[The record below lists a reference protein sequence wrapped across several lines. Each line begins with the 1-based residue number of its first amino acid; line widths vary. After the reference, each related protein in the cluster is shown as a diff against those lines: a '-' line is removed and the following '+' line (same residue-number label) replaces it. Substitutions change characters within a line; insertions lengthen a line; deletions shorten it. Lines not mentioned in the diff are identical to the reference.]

1 MAAKAYLGKVLRLP
15 NFIFCIHNHQ
25 PVGNFGHVIEDSYR
39 NAYLPFLKAILKYP
53 SVKLSF
59 HITGYLLDWLLENHI
74 EYIEMLRE
82 MVNKGQVEMMGG
94 GYYEP
99 ILAVIPPQDRI
110 GQIRMMSDKL
120 KDVFGKR
127 PRGVWLAERIWE
139 PQLPLY
145 LKEAGM
151 EYIVVDDYHFMK
163 AGLRKEQLTG
173 YYITEDLGK
182 TLKVFP
188 GSERLRY
195 IIPFETVDKFLEN
208 IRWVETLGPNPA
220 AIFADDGEK
229 FGTWP
234 GTHQWVY
241 KEEWLKKFLEAV
253 VENKELVKPVT
264 FSEYIDDNE
273 PLGRVYLP
281 TTSYIEM
288 GEWALPAEAAET
300 YTNLINEVKTWQDGE
315 RIRRFLQ
322 GGFWRNFFAKYP
334 EANWL
339 HKRMLM
345 VSEEVRSSG
354 DSRIA
359 TTSHLYMAQCND
371 AYWHGVFGG
380 LYLPH
385 LRRAVYEHLIKAE
398 NLTEIGVWEQGSGVR
413 GKTTDSS
420 QFTVYERDFDA
431 DTFNEI
437 LIRTPQLNLFFSP
450 HNGGSLIELDY
461 RPKCVNLSNTLS
473 RWEEGYHH
481 RVKGQSSEA
490 NKGEAKSIHDLTVS
504 KEEDLEKYLF
514 FDKYQRVS
522 LVDHF
527 LKKEETLD
535 AFRMSAYEELGDF
548 IDRPYERKS
557 EVRSQ
562 KLEDVR
568 FLLSREGHRIRVE
581 KDLSVKGNEID
592 IKYLATNLEQN
603 IFDVKFGVEFNL
615 ILPCCDGPDGFY
627 DVRGKDIRNKGL
639 GSAGEIAGIRQIS
652 MVDKLT
658 KMRVSFSFD
667 KDTSF
672 WRFPIETVSLS
683 EAGFEKIFQGS
694 CLLFFWDISIDK
706 TFETGFKIKIESI

>member
-1 MAAKAYLGKVLRLP
+1 
-15 NFIFCIHNHQ
+15 
-25 PVGNFGHVIEDSYR
+25 VGNFGHVIEDSYR
-39 NAYLPFLKAILKYP
+39 NAYLPFLKAISKYP

-120 KDVFGKR
+120 EDVFGKR
-127 PRGVWLAERIWE
+127 PRGMWLAERIWE

-182 TLKVFP
+182 NLKVFP

-195 IIPFETVDKFLEN
+195 IIPFESVDKFLEN

-241 KEEWLKKFLEAV
+241 KEEWLRKFLEAV

-315 RIRRFLQ
+315 RIKRFLQ

-359 TTSHLYMAQCND
+359 ATSHLYMAQCND

-385 LRRAVYEHLIKAE
+385 LRRAVYENLIKAE
-398 NLTEIGVWEQGSGVR
+398 NLTEGVR
-413 GKTTDSS
+413 SSGDSRIATTDSS
-420 QFTVYERDFDA
+420 QFTVHERDFDA
-431 DTFNEI
+431 DTFDEI
-437 LIRTPQLNLFFSP
+437 LIRTPQFNLFFSP
-450 HNGGSLIELDY
+450 HNGGSLIEMDY

-557 EVRSQ
+557 EVRSLPLNASIRGQ
-562 KLEDVR
+562 KSEDVR
-568 FLLSREGHRIRVE
+568 FILSRERHRIRVE
-581 KDLSVKGNEID
+581 KDLFIKGNEID
-592 IKYLATNLEQN
+592 IKYLVTNLEMQSPHPPFGKGVGEP
-603 IFDVKFGVEFNL
+603 IRRMGRGDLRFGVEFNL

-627 DVRGKDIRNKGL
+627 DVGGKDIRDKGL

-652 MVDKLT
+652 MVDKWT

>member
-1 MAAKAYLGKVLRLP
+1 MP
-15 NFIFCIHNHQ
+15 NFIFCVHNHQ

-53 SVKLSF
+53 SIKLSF

-74 EYIEMLRE
+74 EYIELLRE

-110 GQIRMMSDKL
+110 GQIRMMSDKIE
-120 KDVFGKR
+120 DVFGKR
-127 PRGVWLAERIWE
+127 PRGMWLAERIWE

-315 RIRRFLQ
+315 RIKRFLQ

-359 TTSHLYMAQCND
+359 ATSHLYMAQCND

-385 LRRAVYEHLIKAE
+385 LRRAVYENLIKAE
-398 NLTEIGVWEQGSGVR
+398 N
-413 GKTTDSS
+413 
-420 QFTVYERDFDA
+420 
-431 DTFNEI
+431 
-437 LIRTPQLNLFFSP
+437 
-450 HNGGSLIELDY
+450 
-461 RPKCVNLSNTLS
+461 
-473 RWEEGYHH
+473 
-481 RVKGQSSEA
+481 
-490 NKGEAKSIHDLTVS
+490 
-504 KEEDLEKYLF
+504 
-514 FDKYQRVS
+514 
-522 LVDHF
+522 
-527 LKKEETLD
+527 
-535 AFRMSAYEELGDF
+535 
-548 IDRPYERKS
+548 
-557 EVRSQ
+557 
-562 KLEDVR
+562 
-568 FLLSREGHRIRVE
+568 
-581 KDLSVKGNEID
+581 
-592 IKYLATNLEQN
+592 
-603 IFDVKFGVEFNL
+603 
-615 ILPCCDGPDGFY
+615 
-627 DVRGKDIRNKGL
+627 
-639 GSAGEIAGIRQIS
+639 
-652 MVDKLT
+652 
-658 KMRVSFSFD
+658 
-667 KDTSF
+667 
-672 WRFPIETVSLS
+672 
-683 EAGFEKIFQGS
+683 
-694 CLLFFWDISIDK
+694 
-706 TFETGFKIKIESI
+706 

>member
-74 EYIEMLRE
+74 EYIELLRE
-82 MVNKGQVEMMGG
+82 MVNKGQVEMIGG

-127 PRGVWLAERIWE
+127 PRGMWLAERIWE

-145 LKEAGM
+145 LKEAGI

-173 YYITEDLGK
+173 YYVTEDLGK

-481 RVKGQSSEA
+481 RVKGKSSEA

-504 KEEDLEKYLF
+504 KEEYLEKYLF

-592 IKYLATNLEQN
+592 IKYLVTNLEQN

-615 ILPCCDGPDGFY
+615 ILPCCDGADGFY

-652 MVDKLT
+652 MVDKWT

>member
-1 MAAKAYLGKVLRLP
+1 M
-15 NFIFCIHNHQ
+15 
-25 PVGNFGHVIEDSYR
+25 
-39 NAYLPFLKAILKYP
+39 
-53 SVKLSF
+53 
-59 HITGYLLDWLLENHI
+59 DWLLENHI

-99 ILAVIPPQDRI
+99 IFAVIPPQDRI

-127 PRGVWLAERIWE
+127 PRGMWLAERIWE
-139 PQLPLY
+139 PQLPMC
-145 LKEAGM
+145 LKETGM
-151 EYIVVDDYHFMK
+151 EYIVVDDYHFIK
-163 AGLRKEQLTG
+163 AGLRKEQLAG
-173 YYITEDLGK
+173 YYITEDFGK

-195 IIPFETVDKFLEN
+195 IMPFETVDKFLEN
-208 IRWVETLGPNPA
+208 MRWVGKLGSNPA

-241 KEEWLKKFLEAV
+241 KEGWLKRFLEAV
-253 VENKELVKPVT
+253 VENKELVKLVT

-281 TTSYIEM
+281 TTSYMEM
-288 GEWALPAEAAET
+288 GEWALPHEAADT
-300 YTNLINEVKTWQDGE
+300 YTNLLNEVKTWQDGE

-339 HKRMLM
+339 HKRMLY
-345 VSEEVRSSG
+345 VSEQCSVASG
-354 DSRIA
+354 QKKTHYSPL
-359 TTSHLYMAQCND
+359 TTQHLYMAQCND
-371 AYWHGVFGG
+371 TYWHGVFGG
-380 LYLPH
+380 LYMPH
-385 LRRAVYEHLIKAE
+385 LRRAVYENLIKAE
-398 NLTEIGVWEQGSGVR
+398 DLTEGVR

-420 QFTVYERDFDA
+420 QLTVHERDFDA
-431 DTFNEI
+431 DTFDEI
-437 LIRTPQLNLFFSP
+437 LIRTPELNLFFSP
-450 HNGGSLIELDY
+450 HNGGSLIEMDY
-461 RPKCVNLSNTLS
+461 RPKYVNLSNTLS
-473 RWEEGYHH
+473 RWEEGYHN
-481 RVKGQSSEA
+481 RVKGQSSES
-490 NKGEAKSIHDLTVS
+490 NKGEAKSIHDLSMS
-504 KEEDLEKYLF
+504 KEDGLEKYLH

-535 AFRMSAYEELGDF
+535 AFRKNVHEELGDF
-548 IDRPYERKS
+548 FNKPYKREGQGLGGGWAIPAGQGAKGT
-557 EVRSQ
+557 EVPSAGRGQ
-562 KLEDVR
+562 IV
-568 FLLSREGHRIRVE
+568 LSRENSGIRVE
-581 KDLSVKGNEID
+581 KDLFIKGNEIY
-592 IKYLATNLEQN
+592 IKYLVTNLEIQPPHPPF
-603 IFDVKFGVEFNL
+603 IKGGGGGDLRFGVEFNL

-627 DVRGKDIRNKGL
+627 DIRGKDIENKGF
-639 GSAGEIAGIRQIS
+639 GIAGEIAGIRQIN
-652 MVDKLT
+652 MVDKWA

-694 CLLFFWDISIDK
+694 CLLFFWDIAIDK
-706 TFETGFKIKIESI
+706 TFETGFKIKVESI

>member
-1 MAAKAYLGKVLRLP
+1 MP
-15 NFIFCIHNHQ
+15 NFIFCVHNHQ

-39 NAYLPFLKAILKYP
+39 NAYLPFLKAIKKYP
-53 SVKLSF
+53 SIKLSF

-74 EYIEMLRE
+74 EYIELLRE

-315 RIRRFLQ
+315 RIKRFLQ

-385 LRRAVYEHLIKAE
+385 LRRAVYENLIKAE
-398 NLTEIGVWEQGSGVR
+398 NLIEEIADCGLRIAELKSKIQNPKSEIII
-413 GKTTDSS
+413 
-420 QFTVYERDFDA
+420 QEADFDA

-450 HNGGSLIELDY
+450 HNGGSLIEMDY

-481 RVKGQSSEA
+481 RVKRQSSET

-514 FDKYQRVS
+514 FDKYRRVS

-535 AFRMSAYEELGDF
+535 AFRMSTYEELGDF

-557 EVRSQ
+557 GVRSQPLNASIRGQ

-568 FLLSREGHRIRVE
+568 FILSREGHRIRVE
-581 KDLSVKGNEID
+581 KDLFVKGNEID
-592 IKYLATNLEQN
+592 IKYLVTNLEQ
-603 IFDVKFGVEFNL
+603 
-615 ILPCCDGPDGFY
+615 
-627 DVRGKDIRNKGL
+627 
-639 GSAGEIAGIRQIS
+639 
-652 MVDKLT
+652 
-658 KMRVSFSFD
+658 
-667 KDTSF
+667 
-672 WRFPIETVSLS
+672 
-683 EAGFEKIFQGS
+683 
-694 CLLFFWDISIDK
+694 
-706 TFETGFKIKIESI
+706 

>member
-1 MAAKAYLGKVLRLP
+1 MP

-74 EYIEMLRE
+74 EYIELLRE

-99 ILAVIPPQDRI
+99 ILAVIPPQDRV
-110 GQIRMMSDKL
+110 GQIRMMLDKL
-120 KDVFGKR
+120 ENVFGKR

-173 YYITEDLGK
+173 YYVTEDLGK

-398 NLTEIGVWEQGSGVR
+398 NLTETGVWEQGSGVR
-413 GKTTDSS
+413 GKTIDSS

-450 HNGGSLIELDY
+450 HNGGSLIEMDY

-481 RVKGQSSEA
+481 RVKVKSSEA

-548 IDRPYERKS
+548 IDRPYESRGQGS
-557 EVRSQ
+557 GVRGQ
-562 KLEDVR
+562 HDKGCNIV
-568 FLLSREGHRIRVE
+568 LSREGHRIRVE

-652 MVDKLT
+652 MVDKWT